1 MEWDETGSLRNVV
14 PRKDVS
20 LYEDDN
26 GKISV
31 GCICNVKLR
40 EGRKNTLHR
49 ATILGIGKF
58 SEIAFHLLVLKWVLC
73 GYIYIPFTSICA
85 CT

>member
-1 MEWDETGSLRNVV
+1 MEWDETGSPRNVV
-14 PRKDVS
+14 PRNDVS

-26 GKISV
+26 GKIAV
-31 GCICNVKLR
+31 GCNCNVKLW
-40 EGRKNTLHR
+40 EGRKTTLHR

-58 SEIAFHLLVLKWVLC
+58 SEIAFHLLVLKWILC
-73 GYIYIPFTSICA
+73 GYPFTPICA